1 MDVMGM
7 VALFSNTLDRGRRLS
22 LGMDALFSHALDH
35 GRH

>member
-1 MDVMGM
+1 MDVMSM
-7 VALFSNTLDRGRRLS
+7 DALFSNTLDRGCRLS